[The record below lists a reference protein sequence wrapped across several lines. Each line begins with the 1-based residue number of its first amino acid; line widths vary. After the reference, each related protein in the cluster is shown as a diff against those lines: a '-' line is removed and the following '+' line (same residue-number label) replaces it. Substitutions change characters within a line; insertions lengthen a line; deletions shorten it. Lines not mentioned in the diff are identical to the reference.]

1 MNLGPIRCKWL
12 VPSAHVKLVPGEI
25 HLWLASLQLNS
36 ASMQRMWRTLD
47 GDERTRALRFH
58 FAKDRCD
65 FTAARGILRDILSR
79 YLGRPSSKLRFQYGE
94 SGKPELRARTG
105 EEKLNFNTS
114 HSHGL
119 AVYAVTRGAEV
130 GVDLEKVRPAMLR
143 DSIPERF
150 FSATEATELRSLP
163 RRLQP
168 RSFFQTWTQKEA
180 LAKAQGQGL
189 ASLLEI
195 SPGRDSRIDPTI
207 PIYSDS
213 LSWTT
218 LPLSP
223 APGYIGAIASNHE
236 ISRLRFWRWQE
247 ADVCEARNARYSD
260 VPLETTEL
268 MASVFEM
275 ETLHDEQADCLW

>member
-12 VPSAHVKLVPGEI
+12 LPSAHVTLAPGEI

-36 ASMQRMWRTLD
+36 ASMQRRWRTLD
-47 GDERTRALRFH
+47 GDERARALRFH
-58 FAKDRCD
+58 FMKDRGD

-79 YLGRPSSKLRFQYGE
+79 YLGRPASKLRFHYGE
-94 SGKPELRARTG
+94 SGKPELRAKTG
-105 EEKLNFNTS
+105 ERKLNFNTS

-119 AVYAVTRGAEV
+119 AVYAVTLGAEV
-130 GVDLEKVRPAMLR
+130 GVDLEKVRSAVLR
-143 DSIPERF
+143 DSVPERF
-150 FSATEATELRSLP
+150 FSLSEATELRSLP

-189 ASLLEI
+189 ARSLEM
-195 SPGRDSRIDPTI
+195 SPGRESRIDPTI
-207 PIYSDS
+207 PTSADS
-213 LSWTT
+213 RSWST

-236 ISRLRFWRWQE
+236 IGHLRFWRWQE
-247 ADVCEARNARYSD
+247 SDVCEARNVQYSD
-260 VPLETTEL
+260 VSLETREL
-268 MASVFEM
+268 TASVFEM